1 MRASAASTRSRRC
14 CASDE
19 ARHAGKCD
27 MPERTMRL
35 RKPVVAAILIATAGI
50 WAVALWAWLAPTS
63 SPAPTSAP
71 TAVAVHMPG
80 VNGSTD
86 RDDHA
91 PSTPQ
96 PPPVRTAT
104 TTASDAQPLPG
115 SKPLP
120 ISIPALPARQS
131 SPPSEAP
138 LDHHEPQASGRTTP
152 TDISTAVVRG
162 NQALLPLD
170 LASVNSTA
178 VVRGIQ
184 APSAPQALPD
194 TGPAVVRGGRA
205 ASAASTP

>member
-1 MRASAASTRSRRC
+1 
-14 CASDE
+14 
-19 ARHAGKCD
+19 

-35 RKPVVAAILIATAGI
+35 RRPVVAAILIATAGI

-71 TAVAVHMPG
+71 TAVGARMPV

-86 RDDHA
+86 RDNHA

-96 PPPVRTAT
+96 PPPVRAE
-104 TTASDAQPLPG
+104 TTADSDALPLPG

-120 ISIPALPARQS
+120 VSLPALPARQS

-138 LDHHEPQASGRTTP
+138 MDREPQTSGRTTP
-152 TDISTAVVRG
+152 ADISPAVVRG

-170 LASVNSTA
+170 LASAGSTA
-178 VVRGIQ
+178 VVRGVQ

-205 ASAASTP
+205 ASASSTP

>member
-1 MRASAASTRSRRC
+1 
-14 CASDE
+14 
-19 ARHAGKCD
+19 

-35 RKPVVAAILIATAGI
+35 RKPAVAAILIATAGI
-50 WAVALWAWLAPTS
+50 WAVAMWAWLAPNS

-71 TAVAVHMPG
+71 TAVGARMPV

-86 RDDHA
+86 RDNHA

-96 PPPVRTAT
+96 PPPVRAE
-104 TTASDAQPLPG
+104 TTADSDAQPLPG

-120 ISIPALPARQS
+120 VSLPALPARQS

-138 LDHHEPQASGRTTP
+138 VDHHEPQASGQTTP
-152 TDISTAVVRG
+152 TDISPAVVRG

-170 LASVNSTA
+170 LASAGSTA
-178 VVRGIQ
+178 VVRGVQ

-205 ASAASTP
+205 ASASSTP